1 MFWAK
6 MGTEKTVIK
15 AKKSTCW
22 RRLNVFLKA
31 FFFVDETKVNI
42 AHYIN
47 QIYSIFSWKNREN

>member
-1 MFWAK
+1 MMFWAR

-15 AKKSTCW
+15 TKKSTCW

-42 AHYIN
+42 ANYIN
-47 QIYSIFSWKNREN
+47 QIY